1 MVSRSIKRTP
11 TKTIKDC
18 RNRHR
23 TRCRNQYSPLKNT
36 ASNVVAS
43 INKSISTCHRRLIKI
58 FSKLVRIG
66 TPKRSPRKKGYR
78 ALKQV
83 AASDI
88 CRSLFAGKPLPPVIP
103 PERKTV
109 FLDLDETLIHSSPE
123 IPPGK
128 FDFVVRPA
136 IDGRRTEFFV
146 AKRPFVDEFLENLS
160 KKYEIVVFTAGIEEY
175 ASLVI
180 DKIDRNKVISHR
192 LYRDSCKEND
202 GKFVKDLSELG
213 RDMKRVV
220 LVDDNPNSYEFQP
233 DNAIRIKPFI
243 DDFEDGE
250 LKKVMEFLQGCD
262 SFDDMRDAVEQFNLA
277 NDDDHLGN

>member
-1 MVSRSIKRTP
+1 MVSRTVKRTP
-11 TKTIKDC
+11 TKTIRDC
-18 RNRHR
+18 RTRRR
-23 TRCRNQYSPLKNT
+23 TRRRSQSSPLKNV

-58 FSKLVRIG
+58 FSKLARIG

-83 AASDI
+83 AAGEI
-88 CRSLFAGKPLPPVIP
+88 CRSLFVGKPLPPVDP

-136 IDGRRTEFFV
+136 IDGRKVEFFV
-146 AKRPFVDEFLENLS
+146 SKRPFVDEFLENLG

-180 DKIDRNKVISHR
+180 DKIDPNKVISHR
-192 LYRDSCKEND
+192 LYRDSCKENE
-202 GKFVKDLSELG
+202 GRFVKDLSELG

-233 DNAIRIKPFI
+233 DNAIKIKPFI

-262 SFDDMRDAVEQFNLA
+262 CFDDMRDAVRQFALA
-277 NDDDHLGN
+277 NEDDHLGN